1 MVGRRGLFAS
11 GQRASIKS
19 FTCAQ
24 RNGRQQSARMNVEIA
39 SFPERR
45 LRSEYIANRFR
56 PLLKGKVLDVGCDRA
71 LLKELVPGLDYY
83 GIDIG
88 GTPDR
93 IVDLEKE
100 DQVPF
105 PDNSFDCIVCS
116 DVLEHL
122 NNIHK
127 IFGELLRVSRSHV
140 VLSLPNNWV
149 NARRPVARGKGH
161 IGHYGLPI
169 DPKPDRHKWFFS
181 LSEGEAFIRGQQ
193 AKFPFEIVEMYAM
206 EKPRFAPLRM
216 VRRLV
221 AGSQSQYL
229 NRYAHTLWAVLKKK

>member
-1 MVGRRGLFAS
+1 
-11 GQRASIKS
+11 
-19 FTCAQ
+19 
-24 RNGRQQSARMNVEIA
+24 MNVEIA
-39 SFPERR
+39 TFPERR
-45 LRSEYIANRFR
+45 MRSEYIASRFS

-93 IVDLEKE
+93 IVDLEAE
-100 DQVPF
+100 DAVPF

-127 IFGELLRVSRSHV
+127 IFGELIRVTRGHV

-149 NARRPVARGKGH
+149 NARRPLAKGRGH
-161 IGHYGLPI
+161 IGHYGLPV
-169 DPKPDRHKWFFS
+169 DPKQDRHKYFFN
-181 LSEGEAFIRGQQ
+181 LSEADQFIRGQLP
-193 AKFPFEIVEMYAM
+193 KFPFEIVEMFAM
-206 EKPRFAPLRM
+206 EKPRPALLRLI
-216 VRRLV
+216 RRLWS
-221 AGSQSQYL
+221 GSQAQYL
-229 NRYAHTLWAVLKKK
+229 NRYSHTLWAVLKKR

>member
-1 MVGRRGLFAS
+1 
-11 GQRASIKS
+11 
-19 FTCAQ
+19 
-24 RNGRQQSARMNVEIA
+24 MNVEIA

-45 LRSEYIANRFR
+45 LRSEYIARRFH

-71 LLKELVPGLDYY
+71 LLKQLVPGLDYY

-93 IVDLEKE
+93 VVDLERE

-105 PDNSFDCIVCS
+105 PDHSFDCVVCS

-122 NNIHK
+122 NNLHK
-127 IFGELLRVSRSHV
+127 IFGELLRVSRGHV

-149 NARRPVARGKGH
+149 NARLPVARGQGD
-161 IGHYGLPI
+161 IGHYGLPV
-169 DPKPDRHKWFFS
+169 DPQPDRHKWFFS

-193 AKFPFEIVEMYAM
+193 AKFPFEIVELYAM
-206 EKPRFAPLRM
+206 EKPRLAPLRFF
-216 VRRLV
+216 RRLV
-221 AGSQSQYL
+221 AGSQRQYL
-229 NRYAHTLWAVLKKK
+229 NRYAHTLWAVLKKR